1 MIHTNTATKRE
12 KKSIRSAVKVYCV
25 VATTRKYGKCL
36 KTIASHKTSH
46 RKSLKKKKE
55 RGIDQ
60 ILTREKAFH
69 K

>member
-12 KKSIRSAVKVYCV
+12 KKSIRSAVKVYYV

-36 KTIASHKTSH
+36 KTITSHKTSH
-46 RKSLKKKKE
+46 QKSLKKKE